1 MEEEY
6 REIQFDTE
14 LSSVSA
20 SYELY
25 VPSSP
30 SIIPIQEDEE

>member
-6 REIQFDTE
+6 SEMQFDTE
-14 LSSVSA
+14 LSSISA